1 MDDRWRIRQ
10 IRRYHRLLDV
20 VLVSSFLTAAAA
32 VVVWM
37 RHCYCLYLY
46 LWNSWLLLRV
56 IYFALNLLFV
66 CNNFGVFTQNFAYR
80 LLVIS
85 REETHKLTIS
95 RRTMMYDERKILSL
109 YLQRAI
115 PDMIYLDKM
124 TANACMLAA
133 YLSFMYSTYTSQ
145 PQSFQRN
152 IIHEIIYQ

>member
-1 MDDRWRIRQ
+1 M
-10 IRRYHRLLDV
+10 
-20 VLVSSFLTAAAA
+20 
-32 VVVWM
+32 
-37 RHCYCLYLY
+37 
-46 LWNSWLLLRV
+46 
-56 IYFALNLLFV
+56 

-95 RRTMMYDERKILSL
+95 RRTMMYDEYKILSL

-152 IIHEIIYQ
+152 IIHEIIYINRFDHSVCSGSNSNTSCVVHIRCVQDKMNCVAVRLPGSTASFVQYKRSLLTSRVKK